1 MALNIERN
9 KEFVKRFSDAKA
21 WIVECQ
27 ADGTMVGTW
36 ETLPHMSAPK
46 IDNKEETADLKD
58 GSNSTIYKSNTL
70 DCYEFTCDLLQADKA
85 TIDLIKNAR
94 DKLYMLIYKVG
105 KINGNEQF
113 WFLGPGT
120 ISATGGPD
128 YSDFVKIPFVF
139 TTSKNDVAIKIS
151 TFPTITENGTTV
163 QEIPSTLQALMTS
176 KGIPAGDHAELFEEN
191 YIGNSQS

>member
-21 WIVECQ
+21 WVVECD
-27 ADGTMVGTW
+27 AKGTMQDTW
-36 ETLPHMSAPK
+36 EALPHMSAPK
-46 IDNKEETADLKD
+46 VDMKEETAELKD
-58 GSNSTIYKSNTL
+58 GSNATIHKSVTL
-70 DCYEFTCDLLQADKA
+70 DCFEFTCDLLQADKA

-94 DKLYMLIYKVG
+94 TKLYMLIYKVG
-105 KINGNEQF
+105 IIKGAEQY

-139 TTSKNDVAIKIS
+139 TTLKND
-151 TFPTITENGTTV
+151 TD
-163 QEIPSTLQALMTS
+163 
-176 KGIPAGDHAELFEEN
+176 IPASGTLTLPAEVPSGLQSKFTIVAGDQAELIEEAR
-191 YIGNSQS
+191 NSNNSSS